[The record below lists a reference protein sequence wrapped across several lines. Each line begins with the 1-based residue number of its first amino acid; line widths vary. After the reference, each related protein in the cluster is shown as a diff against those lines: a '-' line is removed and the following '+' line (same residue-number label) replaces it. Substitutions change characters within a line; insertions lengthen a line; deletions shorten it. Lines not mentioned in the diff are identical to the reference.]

1 MLTRVYKKV
10 NLSGWTLAAD
20 GQFAEQFKALFTMPA
35 LFSDDA
41 QIDGWARD
49 SVYFMAANGI
59 INGVGSNR
67 FAPRNT
73 TSEQEATGYAN
84 ATREQALAIAV
95 RMVRNLK

>member
-1 MLTRVYKKV
+1 METDSQFRLDYKMP
-10 NLSGWTLAAD
+10 SP
-20 GQFAEQFKALFTMPA
+20 FA
-35 LFSDDA
+35 DDA
-41 QIDGWARD
+41 DISSWARD

-59 INGVGSNR
+59 INGIGNNL

-73 TSEQEATGYAN
+73 TTEQEATGYAN